1 MNLWQ
6 NFSVIIDWFKD
17 IQQKSLYTF
26 TVYDIPESFP
36 SVTEKLLKNA
46 LDFAQRHIEIK
57 QNNLDLIFH
66 TRKSE
71 KRKGKWRIWCYN
83 GKQRRSWEVRVVGLF
98 LLYGIGEKLNKDEI
112 GFYRDDGLTCFKN
125 NNGHQK
131 SEIRNQ
137 MEFKKSWLLGH
148 NIWP

>member
-1 MNLWQ
+1 MNRRQ

-26 TVYDIPESFP
+26 TVYDIPESFL

-66 TRKSE
+66 TRKLE
-71 KRKGKWRIWCYN
+71 KRKGKWRI
-83 GKQRRSWEVRVVGLF
+83 
-98 LLYGIGEKLNKDEI
+98 
-112 GFYRDDGLTCFKN
+112 
-125 NNGHQK
+125 
-131 SEIRNQ
+131 
-137 MEFKKSWLLGH
+137 
-148 NIWP
+148 